1 MVGESR
7 HDAPAPPGTRPVA
20 RGSPAGSHR
29 QVMSRER
36 RLSANG
42 SRRAPQRRALPEV
55 RPVSPS
61 KAPMVSVMDRRP
73 PATQGTSGVFPVS
86 LSKRPMVSVM
96 DRRLPATQGT
106 PGVFPVSSS
115 KRPMVWVMDRQF
127 PATQGTPG
135 VLPVGPSKCPMVS
148 VMDRQ
153 PSPSPQTR
161 TLEIAYAN
169 AYNQADVRFSPVSPS
184 QAPIRIDMGN
194 VIPFP
199 RRTDWEPELS
209 KRQVAQWFGFS
220 TRWVELR
227 VREGM
232 PSRMR
237 GNRRRFLLSEC
248 EAWLA
253 RPSEANA

>member
-1 MVGESR
+1 M
-7 HDAPAPPGTRPVA
+7 
-20 RGSPAGSHR
+20 
-29 QVMSRER
+29 
-36 RLSANG
+36 
-42 SRRAPQRRALPEV
+42 
-55 RPVSPS
+55 
-61 KAPMVSVMDRRP
+61 
-73 PATQGTSGVFPVS
+73 
-86 LSKRPMVSVM
+86 
-96 DRRLPATQGT
+96 
-106 PGVFPVSSS
+106 
-115 KRPMVWVMDRQF
+115 
-127 PATQGTPG
+127 
-135 VLPVGPSKCPMVS
+135 
-148 VMDRQ
+148 
-153 PSPSPQTR
+153 
-161 TLEIAYAN
+161 IYAN

-232 PSRMR
+232 PSRLR

>member
-1 MVGESR
+1 
-7 HDAPAPPGTRPVA
+7 
-20 RGSPAGSHR
+20 
-29 QVMSRER
+29 
-36 RLSANG
+36 
-42 SRRAPQRRALPEV
+42 
-55 RPVSPS
+55 
-61 KAPMVSVMDRRP
+61 MDRR
-73 PATQGTSGVFPVS
+73 F
-86 LSKRPMVSVM
+86 
-96 DRRLPATQGT
+96 PATQGT
-106 PGVFPVSSS
+106 PGVFPVGPS
-115 KRPMVWVMDRQF
+115 KRPMLSVMDRLPSAAQRIRALPGGASGQPLKTPDGVVMDRRFPATQGTPSVLPVSLSKCPMVWVMDR
-127 PATQGTPG
+127 
-135 VLPVGPSKCPMVS
+135 L
-148 VMDRQ
+148 
-153 PSPSPQTR
+153 PSPSLQTR
-161 TLEIAYAN
+161 ALEGIYAN
-169 AYNQADVRFSPVSPS
+169 AYNQADVRFPPVSPS

-232 PSRMR
+232 PSRLR